1 MARLSESKMPRRDE
15 DDIDVMSGLSVDRD
29 DARYRQQSRQGQPT
43 AGATSNSTRATPAG
57 VAKSNGR
64 PWMFSLVTITLL
76 LVCGVL
82 AFQVWQVSSRFATT
96 ENDLSLAIKRI
107 DQLNHEIFATG
118 TSVTQSG
125 TVVEEKFKF
134 FDSEIRKLW
143 DVSYKRNRSAIE
155 QNADKLKAIETSLK
169 SATGEVKT
177 SQTKLSALEKQ
188 QTEFT
193 TKLKQVN
200 SQLMAE
206 NTTLRA
212 TVEDHS
218 EQLLL
223 LRSELEI
230 IQNRLKDA
238 PKDLARRLQANEE
251 AIEAIDAARRQIV
264 SSITQLQNRVNQL
277 QSGAK

>member
-1 MARLSESKMPRRDE
+1 MPRRDE

-29 DARYRQQSRQGQPT
+29 DARYRQQSRQGQPA
-43 AGATSNSTRATPAG
+43 AGATSNSGRATSVG
-57 VAKSNGR
+57 IAKSNGR
-64 PWMFSLVTITLL
+64 PWIFSLVIITLL

-82 AFQVWQVSSRFATT
+82 AFQVWQVSSRSEAT
-96 ENDLSLAIKRI
+96 ENELSSAIKRI
-107 DQLNHEIFATG
+107 DQLSHEVFATG
-118 TSVTQSG
+118 SSVTQSG
-125 TVVEEKFKF
+125 SVIEEKFKF

-143 DVSYKRNRSAIE
+143 DVSYKRNKTAIE
-155 QNADKLKAIETSLK
+155 QNTDKLKTIETSLK
-169 SATGEVKT
+169 NATGEMKT

-193 TKLKQVN
+193 AKLKQVN

-212 TVEDHS
+212 SVEDHS

-238 PKDLARRLQANEE
+238 PKDLAKRLQSNEE
-251 AIEAIDAARRQIV
+251 AIEAIDAARRQLV